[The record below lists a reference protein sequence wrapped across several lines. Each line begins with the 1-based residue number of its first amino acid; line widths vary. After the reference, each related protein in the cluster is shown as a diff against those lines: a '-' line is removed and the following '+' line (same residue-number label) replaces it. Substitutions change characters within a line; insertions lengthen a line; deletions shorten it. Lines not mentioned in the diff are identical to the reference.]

1 MEVDKPADYVVDP
14 QALQDAKL
22 ILENRSNGL
31 GVSEVVFQIAG
42 NCRIVGEFPG
52 LTNTSE
58 VIAVLK
64 QTGELEFLDMG
75 DTPLPEGSVVK
86 TRFWYWNN

>member
-1 MEVDKPADYVVDP
+1 MKWIHKIW
-14 QALQDAKL
+14 QDAKQ

-42 NCRIVGEFPG
+42 DRRIVGEFPG
-52 LTNTSE
+52 LTNTDE

-64 QTGELEFLDMG
+64 ETGELEFVDMG
-75 DTPLPEGSVVK
+75 SLTASGGIDH
-86 TRFWYWNN
+86 

>member
-14 QALQDAKL
+14 QALKDAKQ
-22 ILENRSNGL
+22 IIENRSNGL

-42 NCRIVGEFPG
+42 NRRIVGEFPG

-75 DTPLPEGSVVK
+75 DTSSYPKEQL
-86 TRFWYWNN
+86 